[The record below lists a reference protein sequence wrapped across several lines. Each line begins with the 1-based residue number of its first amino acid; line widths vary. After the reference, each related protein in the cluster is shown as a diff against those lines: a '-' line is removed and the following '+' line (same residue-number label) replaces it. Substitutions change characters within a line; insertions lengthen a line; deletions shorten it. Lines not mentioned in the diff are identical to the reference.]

1 MKADTPEN
9 LFKVRYPELELVRA
23 AAILL
28 VLVFH
33 FSSSYRLPEDLLTT
47 RLLRWG
53 WHGVDLFFVLSGF
66 LIGGQ
71 IIEDVLAGRF
81 SFRVFYIKRFW
92 RIFPPYYFAIAVF
105 VAVYAIAVKGE
116 IMKETLIVNDVKI
129 HLLYLQ
135 NYFTPVIY
143 GGVYWSLAVEEQF
156 YLFIPLILVLALKY
170 LRGYLLLFFSLTVLL
185 IAFLSVMMIGLPVED
200 WRNYV
205 EHTLRGFGGLMAG
218 VTVAYLFITQR
229 KRLLASR
236 YILRLSLVS
245 ASIIAIALSVW
256 TSSPDIGGLQ
266 LVNFSLTALG
276 FAILILYMTVFSVG
290 RYIIF
295 KGAFTSVARL
305 SYTMYLYH
313 TLIALLLTTSLPG
326 IFSARDAGLL
336 HFSGRFALY
345 FAAVYLVSA
354 AVYFIIDRPCMG
366 YRKKVL
372 ARRGLRAAKK
382 TKGVTA

>member
-1 MKADTPEN
+1 MELVYGTGLMKADTSEN

-23 AAILL
+23 TAILL
-28 VLVFH
+28 VMAFH
-33 FSSSYRLPEDLLTT
+33 FSSNYRLPEDVFIT
-47 RLLRWG
+47 RLLKWG

-71 IIEDVLAGRF
+71 IIEDILAGRF

-105 VAVYAIAVKGE
+105 VAVYAFAANGN

-156 YLFIPLILVLALKY
+156 YLFIPLVLVLALRY

-185 IAFLSVMMIGLPVED
+185 IASIGVMMIGIPVED

-205 EHTLRGFGGLMAG
+205 EHTLRGLGGLMAG
-218 VTVAYLFITQR
+218 VTIAYLFITQR
-229 KRLLASR
+229 KRLLATG
-236 YILRLSLVS
+236 YALRISLI
-245 ASIIAIALSVW
+245 AAAIIAIALSVW
-256 TSSPDIGGLQ
+256 TSAPEAGGLQ
-266 LVNFSLTALG
+266 LINFSLTAFG

-290 RYIIF
+290 RYMVF

-326 IFSARDAGLL
+326 LFSVRNPGLL
-336 HFSGRFALY
+336 NFFERFALY
-345 FAAVYLVSA
+345 FLAVYLVSA
-354 AVYFIIDRPCMG
+354 VVYFLIDRPCMG

-372 ARRGLRAAKK
+372 AQGR
-382 TKGVTA
+382 

>member
-1 MKADTPEN
+1 MKADTSEN

-23 AAILL
+23 TAILL
-28 VLVFH
+28 VMAFH
-33 FSSSYRLPEDLLTT
+33 FSSNYRLPEDVFIT
-47 RLLRWG
+47 RLLKWG

-71 IIEDVLAGRF
+71 IIEDILAGRF

-105 VAVYAIAVKGE
+105 VAIYAFAANGN

-156 YLFIPLILVLALKY
+156 YLFIPLVLVLALRY

-185 IAFLSVMMIGLPVED
+185 IASIGVMMIGIPVED

-205 EHTLRGFGGLMAG
+205 EHTLRGLGGLMAG
-218 VTVAYLFITQR
+218 VTIAYLFITQR
-229 KRLLASR
+229 KRLLATG
-236 YILRLSLVS
+236 YALRISLI
-245 ASIIAIALSVW
+245 AAAIIAIALSVW
-256 TSSPDIGGLQ
+256 TSAPEAGGLQ

-290 RYIIF
+290 RYMVF

-326 IFSARDAGLL
+326 LFSVRNPGLL
-336 HFSGRFALY
+336 NFFERFALY
-345 FAAVYLVSA
+345 FLAVYLVSA
-354 AVYFIIDRPCMG
+354 VVYFLIDRPCMG

-372 ARRGLRAAKK
+372 AQGR
-382 TKGVTA
+382 